1 MCCRTIYNCLEK
13 TRACLR
19 TKFGS
24 YPLKPPGIICNKP
37 ISIAK
42 LVSDNHTM
50 CKLALFLLRFDPA
63 TDEVAISRH
72 RLLEIKK
79 QKQQLWAYRA
89 SLLSLDRCY
98 R

>member
-24 YPLKPPGIICNKP
+24 YSWKPPGIICNKP
-37 ISIAK
+37 ISIIR

-50 CKLALFLLRFDPA
+50 CKVALFLLRFDPIIA
-63 TDEVAISRH
+63 QIANSRH
-72 RLLEIKK
+72 RL
-79 QKQQLWAYRA
+79 ARN
-89 SLLSLDRCY
+89 
-98 R
+98 